1 MGVLKQV
8 RDSLHE
14 PRLKDVDVDSDQL
27 LVIHRAILQEKPMMS
42 QVFKE
47 FYDLCINLDRQ
58 YFSGDAKR
66 VEIGAGVSFFKKL
79 YPEIV
84 STDIKR
90 ADNLD
95 MVLDA
100 QNMALPDLSAKAFY
114 GLNCFHH
121 FPEPCKFFDE
131 LKRVL
136 VPGGGCVLIEPYFG
150 LVAERFYQNVH
161 EVETFDSTQA
171 EWENSALGFSSNAN
185 QALSY
190 IVFVRDREKFERL
203 YPELEIV
210 VQRPIHNYLR
220 YLLSGGLNFRQVL
233 PSWTSPLIKLAET
246 LLIPVSRV
254 LALHHVIVVRK
265 RAL

>member
-1 MGVLKQV
+1 VGVLKQV
-8 RDSLHE
+8 RDVLHE

-27 LVIHRAILQEKPMMS
+27 LVIHRAILQEKPMMNE
-42 QVFKE
+42 VFKE
-47 FYDLCINLDRQ
+47 FYDLCIDLDNQ
-58 YFSGDAKR
+58 YFSGSGKR

-100 QNMALPDLSAKAFY
+100 QNMDLPDGSVRALY

-121 FPEPCKFFDE
+121 FPEPCKFFNE

-136 VPGGGCVLIEPYFG
+136 NPGGGCVLIEPYFG
-150 LVAERFYQNVH
+150 FVAERFYKNVH
-161 EVETFDSTQA
+161 EVETFDGNQK
-171 EWENSALGFSSNAN
+171 EWENNALGFSSNAN

-190 IVFVRDREKFERL
+190 IVFVRDRTKFDKL

-210 VQRPIHNYLR
+210 VQKPIHNYLR
-220 YLLSGGLNFRQVL
+220 YLLCGGLNFRQVL
-233 PSWTSPLIKLAET
+233 PSWTSPVIKVVEALM
-246 LLIPVSRV
+246 IPVSKIF
-254 LALHHVIVVRK
+254 ALHHVVVIRK
-265 RAL
+265 RG